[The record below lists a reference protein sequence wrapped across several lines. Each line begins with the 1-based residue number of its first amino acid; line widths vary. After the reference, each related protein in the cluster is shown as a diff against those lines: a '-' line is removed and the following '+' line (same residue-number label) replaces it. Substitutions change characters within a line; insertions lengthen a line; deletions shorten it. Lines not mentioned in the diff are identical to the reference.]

1 MGVYDA
7 MKKLG
12 IELPEPPPRG
22 GLYRP
27 VRQVGPM
34 LYVSGQG
41 PTERGK
47 PLFTGK
53 LGREVSVETGQAAAG
68 RCVLNALA
76 VLQAHLGDLDR
87 IAGVVKVLGFVA
99 SAPGFN
105 DQPLV
110 INGCSQLLI
119 DLFGDPGWHARS
131 AIGTNELPG
140 DIPVEIEF
148 IFELKE

>member
-1 MGVYDA
+1 MGVYE
-7 MKKLG
+7 KLKTLG
-12 IELPEPPPRG
+12 LELPAPSPRG
-22 GLYRP
+22 GLYAP
-27 VRQVGPM
+27 VRQAGTM

-41 PTERGK
+41 PTEGGK

-53 LGREVSVETGQAAAG
+53 LGREISIEQGQAAAR
-68 RCVLNALA
+68 RCVLNGLAAL
-76 VLQAHLGDLDR
+76 HEYLGDLDK

-105 DQPLV
+105 SQPMV
-110 INGCSQLLI
+110 INGGSQLLI
-119 DLFGDPGWHARS
+119 DLFGEKGWHARS

-148 IFELKE
+148 IFELG

>member
-7 MKKLG
+7 LKNLG
-12 IELPEPPPRG
+12 LELPEPPPRG

-27 VRQVGPM
+27 VKQVGPM

-53 LGREVSVETGQAAAG
+53 LGREVSVETGQAAAR

-76 VLQAHLGDLDR
+76 VLQAYLGDLDR

-105 DQPLV
+105 DQPQV
-110 INGCSQLLI
+110 INGGSQLLI
-119 DLFGDPGWHARS
+119 DLFGDPGWHVRS